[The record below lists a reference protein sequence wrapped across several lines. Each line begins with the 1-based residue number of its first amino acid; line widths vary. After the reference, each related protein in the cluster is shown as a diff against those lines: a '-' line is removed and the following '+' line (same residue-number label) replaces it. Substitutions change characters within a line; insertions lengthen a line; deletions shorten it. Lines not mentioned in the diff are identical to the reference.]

1 MDGRFRN
8 RMDEIDSMGTEADA
22 AIGVA
27 ALGTILE
34 VALDWQ
40 TDVCEL
46 TANLMVS
53 SRVEIHFHEGI
64 IVVRCQRTEVE
75 NCLLGIRLLT
85 VVSV

>member
-8 RMDEIDSMGTEADA
+8 GMDEIYGMGTEADA

-34 VALDWQ
+34 VAPDRQ

-46 TANLMVS
+46 AANLMVS
-53 SRVEIHFHEGI
+53 PRVEIHFHECVI
-64 IVVRCQRTEVE
+64 LVRCQRTKVE
-75 NCLLGIRLLT
+75 NSLLGIRLLT